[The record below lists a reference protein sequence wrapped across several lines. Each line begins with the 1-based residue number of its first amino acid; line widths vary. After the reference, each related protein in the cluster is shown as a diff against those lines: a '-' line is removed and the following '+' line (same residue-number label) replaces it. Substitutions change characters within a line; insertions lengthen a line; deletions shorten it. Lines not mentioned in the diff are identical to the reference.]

1 MTSDRPG
8 AGGAALSCAGIRA
21 SYGPVQVL
29 FDAGLRV
36 EQGEK
41 VALLGP
47 NGVGKST
54 LLKVLGGLLRPDDG
68 SVHLGGV
75 DVTRMPTR
83 KRVDLGLVQV
93 VGQATFPSLTVAE
106 NLAMHGYTSGSR
118 KRTKEAVE
126 AALAVFPRLHAR
138 RDQPAANLSG
148 GERQMLALAKAI
160 VVEPKVLVIDEFSLG
175 LAPVVVGGLIEL
187 VRRLNERGSAVL
199 LVEQSVNVAL
209 SLVDRVYMME
219 KGEII
224 AEESAAELAAD
235 PERVR
240 ALMLGG
246 HAAPEGAA
254 L

>member
-1 MTSDRPG
+1 MASES
-8 AGGAALSCAGIRA
+8 AALACAGIRA

-29 FDAGLRV
+29 FDAGLVV
-36 EQGEK
+36 EQGEM

-54 LLKVLGGLLRPDDG
+54 LLKVIGGLLRPDAG
-68 SVHLGGV
+68 TVHLGGL
-75 DVTRMPTR
+75 DVTTQSTR
-83 KRVDLGLVQV
+83 KRVGRGLCQV
-93 VGQATFPSLTVAE
+93 VGQATFPSMTVAE
-106 NLAMHGYTSGSR
+106 NLAMHAFSSTER
-118 KRTKEAVE
+118 RWTKDSVE

-138 RDQPAANLSG
+138 RNQPAANLSG

-175 LAPVVVGGLIEL
+175 LAPVVVGGLLDL

-199 LVEQSVNVAL
+199 VVEQSVNVAL

-224 AEESAAELAAD
+224 AEEQASVLAAD
-235 PERVR
+235 PDRVR
-240 ALMLGG
+240 TLMLGG
-246 HAAPEGAA
+246 HVAVPG
-254 L
+254 

>member
-1 MTSDRPG
+1 MTSEIP
-8 AGGAALSCAGIRA
+8 ALACSGIRA

-29 FDAGLRV
+29 FDAGLTV
-36 EQGEK
+36 GAGEM

-54 LLKVLGGLLRPDDG
+54 LLKVIGGLLAPDAG
-68 SVHLGGV
+68 TVHVAGL
-75 DVTRMPTR
+75 DVTTMATR
-83 KRVDLGLVQV
+83 KRVEQGLCQV
-93 VGQATFPSLTVAE
+93 VGQATFPSLTVTE
-106 NLAMHGYTSGSR
+106 NLTMHGYAARDRRWS
-118 KRTKEAVE
+118 KDAVE

-138 RDQPAANLSG
+138 RNQPASTLSG

-175 LAPVVVGGLIEL
+175 LAPVVVGGLMDL
-187 VRRLNERGSAVL
+187 VRRLNERGTAVL
-199 LVEQSVNVAL
+199 VVEQSVNVAL
-209 SLVDRVYMME
+209 ALVERVYMME

-224 AEESAAELAAD
+224 AEEKAADLAAD

-246 HAAPEGAA
+246 HVEPAAGAVI
-254 L
+254 